1 MKDKVFDR
9 PYYTEKI
16 RPYIDQ
22 PIIKI
27 LTGQRRIGKSFIIKQ
42 LIEIIRS
49 ENSNAQIIYI
59 NKELKEFSTILTD
72 DDLYNTIKSQL
83 ILDKSNYVFI
93 DEVQEVPL
101 FQNALR
107 SLLAEN
113 SCDIYC
119 TGSNATMLSG
129 ELATYLAGRY
139 MEFPIHS
146 LSYNEFIEFHKLEN
160 NNQTLQKYFRIG
172 GMPYLIHLK
181 GDEQLCFE
189 YLRNLYS
196 TILLKDVIS
205 RKQIRNI
212 DFMQRLVGYIADNIG
227 SLFSASNISKYLKS
241 QQQKLPTQM
250 VIDYSS
256 ALCDAYIIHKARRV
270 DIQGL
275 KLFEVG
281 EKYYFEDLGIRN
293 AIQGFN
299 PLTEIHKWMENV
311 VYMHLIRLGQ
321 TVYVGKVESLEI
333 DFIGQRMQQRVYVQ
347 VAFRMELES
356 TRTRELVS
364 LLKVKDNFPKYIVT
378 LDDFALGTTS
388 EGIQIIHLRE
398 FLMKEVL

>member
-1 MKDKVFDR
+1 MEIEVFDR
-9 PYYTEKI
+9 PDYTEKI
-16 RPYIDQ
+16 RTYIGQ

-27 LTGQRRIGKSFIIKQ
+27 LTGQRRIGKSFIIRQ
-42 LIEIIRS
+42 IIEIIS
-49 ENSNAQIIYI
+49 KEKSNTHIIYI
-59 NKELKEFSTILTD
+59 NKELKEFSEILTD
-72 DDLYNTIKSQL
+72 DDLYKTIKDQL
-83 ILDKSNYVFI
+83 KVDKNNYVFI
-93 DEVQEVPL
+93 DEIQEVPF
-101 FQNALR
+101 FQNTLR

-113 SCDIYC
+113 CCDIYC
-119 TGSNATMLSG
+119 TGSNANMLSG

-146 LSYNEFIEFHKLEN
+146 LSYREFMVFHRLEN
-160 NNQTLQKYFRIG
+160 NNQTLQKYLRIG
-172 GMPYLIHLK
+172 GMPYLVHFK

-189 YLRNLYS
+189 YLKNLYS

-212 DFMQRLVGYIADNIG
+212 DFMQRLVAYIANNLG

-250 VIDYSS
+250 VIDYTA
-256 ALCDAYIIHKARRV
+256 ALCDAYFIHKARRA

-293 AIQGFN
+293 AIQGFD
-299 PLTEIHKWMENV
+299 PLTEIQKWMENV

-321 TVYVGKVESLEI
+321 SVYVGKADNLEI
-333 DFIGQRMQQRVYVQ
+333 DFIGRKLQERVYVQ
-347 VAFRMELES
+347 VAFRLELEK
-356 TRTRELVS
+356 TKNREMLS
-364 LLKVKDNFPKYIVT
+364 LLKVKDNFPKFIVT
-378 LDDFALGTTS
+378 LDDFALGTTTD
-388 EGIQIIHLRE
+388 GIQIIHLRE
-398 FLMKEVL
+398 FLMKEF